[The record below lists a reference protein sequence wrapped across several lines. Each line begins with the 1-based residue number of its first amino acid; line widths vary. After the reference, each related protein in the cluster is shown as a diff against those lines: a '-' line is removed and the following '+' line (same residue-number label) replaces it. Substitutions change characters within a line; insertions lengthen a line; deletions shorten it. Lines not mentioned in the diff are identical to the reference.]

1 MLCITICG
9 GGAGAVSVDAVY
21 SEARPLAM
29 AIYNIVFVV
38 IVAAVV
44 VLGIETAANVR
55 NVTVSNN
62 AYNTLPPVGHSFLYS
77 PPRVCSSCS

>member
-1 MLCITICG
+1 
-9 GGAGAVSVDAVY
+9 
-21 SEARPLAM
+21 M

-55 NVTVSNN
+55 NVTVSTN
-62 AYNTLPPVGHSFLYS
+62 AYNTLPPPVGHSFLYS